1 MRQPSTPS
9 LIRFATIL
17 CALVFPTLTPPGATA
32 KTLPK
37 LKVSENRRFLVKED
51 GKPFFYLADTGW
63 ELFHRLSRDEAVKY
77 LQNRADRKYSVIQA
91 VALAELDGL
100 NDPNAHGD
108 KPLLDN
114 DPTKP
119 DVTPGADPN
128 DAAQYDYWDHVD
140 YVVDEA
146 AARGIYTAMLPTWG
160 DKWNK
165 KWGVGPVVFTPA
177 NAETYGEFLGRRYKD
192 KAIIWVLGGDRNPEA
207 DEHLAITRAMAKGLK
222 KGDGGNH
229 LMTFHPTG
237 GNTSSKWF
245 HADAWL
251 DFNMQQN
258 GHCADAPVWERLAKD
273 RDLTPTKPVM
283 DGEPIYED
291 HPICFKPKELGYS
304 ADYEVRRL
312 AYWDVF
318 SGAHGHTYG
327 NHAVWQMYAPNRKPI
342 NGPQAP
348 WYEAINRPGAA
359 QMQYVR
365 VLIES
370 RPFLIRIPDQSVL
383 ASDAGTGAERF
394 QATRGSDGSY
404 AFVYSPSGKPFTV
417 RMDKI
422 SGGKARGYWYDPRT
436 GEAKLIGSFPAKGTK
451 EFTPPSNGK
460 GNDWV
465 LVLDDEKKKFPAPG
479 ARASR
484 T

>member
-1 MRQPSTPS
+1 MNRRLPQSFVLLAS
-9 LIRFATIL
+9 LAFIL
-17 CALVFPTLTPPGATA
+17 SSLAITMAQA
-32 KTLPK
+32 RKLPK
-37 LKVSENRRFLVKED
+37 LKISEDKRFLVKAD
-51 GKPFFYLADTGW
+51 GSPFFYLADTGW

-77 LQNRADRKYSVIQA
+77 LQNRADRKYNVIQA
-91 VALAELDGL
+91 VALAELEGL
-100 NDPNAHGD
+100 TDPNAHGD
-108 KPLLDN
+108 MPLINN
-114 DPTKP
+114 DPTTP
-119 DVTPGADPN
+119 ATTPGDNPN

-140 YVVDEA
+140 YIVEQA
-146 AARGIYTAMLPTWG
+146 AARGIYIAMLPTWG

-177 NAETYGEFLGRRYKD
+177 NAEVYGEFLGRRYKD
-192 KAIIWVLGGDRNPEA
+192 KSIIWVLGGDRNPETE
-207 DEHLAITRAMAKGLK
+207 EHKTVIRAMAKGLK

-237 GNTSSKWF
+237 GNTSATWF
-245 HADAWL
+245 HEDTWL

-258 GHCADAPVWERLAKD
+258 GHCADTAVWERLLKD
-273 RDLTPTKPVM
+273 RDRAPTKPVM

-304 ADYEVRRL
+304 GDYEVRKL

-342 NGPQAP
+342 NGPQSF

-365 VLIES
+365 ALIES
-370 RPFLIRIPDQSVL
+370 RPFLIRVPGQDAL
-383 ASDAGTGAERF
+383 ASDAGTGTDRV
-394 QATRGSDGSY
+394 QATRGADGSY
-404 AFVYSPSGKPFTV
+404 LFVYSASGKPFTV
-417 RMDKI
+417 NMDKI
-422 SGGKARGYWYDPRT
+422 GGRRAKAHWYDPRT
-436 GEAKLIGSFPAKGTK
+436 GKVEQAGTHPTTGTR

-465 LVLDDEKKKFPAPG
+465 LVLDDEARKFPAPG
-479 ARASR
+479 ANFKQPK
-484 T
+484 